1 MHSCSADM
9 PRTYDARARCGFCA
23 QAKQLF
29 VRLAV
34 TPRIVELDERGDGH
48 HMQGLLA
55 DMTGQRTVPNI
66 WVNGKHV
73 GGCDATMAEYS
84 SGELQK
90 RLGKL

>member
-23 QAKQLF
+23 QAKQLS

-55 DMTGQRTVPNI
+55 DMTGQRTVPNVWI
-66 WVNGKHV
+66 NGKHV

-90 RLGKL
+90 RIGKL